1 MNKKGKNA
9 LAGHWGCEFGIRNE
23 HHTLYFTM
31 IYVYLTIIIGITTI
45 RSTFKKQTLQ
55 RINICLQSSHSFFGP
70 AACFVFLQPPFFVLK
85 SVNNDN
91 KLHGPFWRAVLKLSG
106 RYYTP
111 PHPPDLSRSE
121 DMQHTC
127 QQRQQVK
134 CSKRSTQQLHGK
146 TAARLEA
153 LAPKT
158 T

>member
-85 SVNNDN
+85 SWPNFGNNGN
-91 KLHGPFWRAVLKLSG
+91 KLHGPLWPTVLKPSG
-106 RYYTP
+106 TLLHPPPHPTP
-111 PHPPDLSRSE
+111 PHPTPPPQPLP
-121 DMQHTC
+121 
-127 QQRQQVK
+127 
-134 CSKRSTQQLHGK
+134 TQ
-146 TAARLEA
+146 
-153 LAPKT
+153 PPC
-158 T
+158 